1 LLPSGEPAAKDEQVS
16 IIKNENYETDEQD
29 EEEETE
35 DENSSNDEETDNEEE
50 EEETDEEEGT
60 DEETTTTDDNNSNKT
75 NSPAVVVKST
85 TTNETEPISNSNLDN
100 NNLTISASNPMSP
113 ISQGSPI
120 SIGGYTPTTYST
132 LSMLANDRTLLS
144 LEKLEEQVKQKI
156 HNKKFREYCNQITN
170 KEIDE
175 VCSFLLHEIVRFQD
189 RLYHK
194 NPAKAK
200 TKRRYVMGIREVTK
214 HLKLH
219 KLKCVILAPNCEK
232 IQSKGG
238 LDDAINQ
245 IIQKA
250 MEQNVPFVFAL
261 GRKGLGK
268 AVNKL
273 VPISVV
279 GIFDYSGAEE
289 YFRRLVD
296 LANNAKLAYQ
306 EIVEEYEKEECEN
319 LIAMQTNVV
328 NNLDTKILNNNN
340 NVPLLPT
347 PTPYV
352 LNNPTINTTTN
363 NSVLLNN
370 VQYLHYPPL
379 PLQPPPPPLLPLPS
393 LAPHHHGHVIQLTSH
408 NPIIPS
414 HMGHSRNSSTGSNI
428 SIEPFAYHM
437 NYHTHSRSA
446 SGNFNFGQTS
456 QQAGGHVVIPTTATH
471 HHHHGHSR
479 SASGG
484 NSSIMNID
492 FGGIGGVS
500 AGAVNKHW
508 THSRTPSNCSNISF
522 ISRLSEPISE
532 VGSCGTLLIN
542 NSSTNLNSYN
552 SISNSNLAPFYISNS
567 NTNLNQINNNTA
579 LAASLAAVQYY
590 TEQVRQEMREQQQ
603 HQESILIVETDQF
616 QQQQQQQQ
624 QQQLQQPY
632 INDYENQSIV
642 KEETTN
648 AVSSSLV
655 NLHLGC
661 IDEAD
666 IESADLAKTSKT
678 DNQ

>member
-1 LLPSGEPAAKDEQVS
+1 
-16 IIKNENYETDEQD
+16 
-29 EEEETE
+29 
-35 DENSSNDEETDNEEE
+35 
-50 EEETDEEEGT
+50 
-60 DEETTTTDDNNSNKT
+60 
-75 NSPAVVVKST
+75 
-85 TTNETEPISNSNLDN
+85 
-100 NNLTISASNPMSP
+100 
-113 ISQGSPI
+113 
-120 SIGGYTPTTYST
+120 
-132 LSMLANDRTLLS
+132 
-144 LEKLEEQVKQKI
+144 
-156 HNKKFREYCNQITN
+156 
-170 KEIDE
+170 
-175 VCSFLLHEIVRFQD
+175 
-189 RLYHK
+189 
-194 NPAKAK
+194 
-200 TKRRYVMGIREVTK
+200 
-214 HLKLH
+214 
-219 KLKCVILAPNCEK
+219 
-232 IQSKGG
+232 
-238 LDDAINQ
+238 
-245 IIQKA
+245 
-250 MEQNVPFVFAL
+250 
-261 GRKGLGK
+261 
-268 AVNKL
+268 
-273 VPISVV
+273 
-279 GIFDYSGAEE
+279 
-289 YFRRLVD
+289 
-296 LANNAKLAYQ
+296 
-306 EIVEEYEKEECEN
+306 
-319 LIAMQTNVV
+319 
-328 NNLDTKILNNNN
+328 
-340 NVPLLPT
+340 
-347 PTPYV
+347 
-352 LNNPTINTTTN
+352 
-363 NSVLLNN
+363 
-370 VQYLHYPPL
+370 
-379 PLQPPPPPLLPLPS
+379 
-393 LAPHHHGHVIQLTSH
+393 
-408 NPIIPS
+408 
-414 HMGHSRNSSTGSNI
+414 
-428 SIEPFAYHM
+428 M

-542 NSSTNLNSYN
+542 NSSTNLNSYS

-603 HQESILIVETDQF
+603 HHQESILIVETDQF
-616 QQQQQQQQ
+616 QQQQQQQ
-624 QQQLQQPY
+624 QQPY